1 MLVCAFCVFERR
13 VFLSPCVRWSLLTRY
28 RTLSGSPFKTSLK
41 NALLNFASAAEAKRI
56 VERADKDFFISR
68 RTEFVDLG
76 NNRGNAPVN
85 YWKKECRF
93 CRATFEITDLRQAYC
108 DAPGHRQRY
117 YEVKKSAELFLEV
130 VGVLEEDNRVLR
142 FKWVLFHQKTKI
154 IEDY

>member
-1 MLVCAFCVFERR
+1 MLDFDSVLQRLNDRGVAVNELEAR
-13 VFLSPCVRWSLLTRY
+13 
-28 RTLSGSPFKTSLK
+28 FKTSLK
-41 NALLNFASAAEAKRI
+41 NALLNFDSVEEAKRI

-93 CRATFEITDLRQAYC
+93 CRATFETTDRRQAYC

-117 YEVKKSAELFLEV
+117 YEMKKSAELFLEV
-130 VGVLEEDNRVLR
+130 VVEESKV
-142 FKWVLFHQKTKI
+142 FK
-154 IEDY
+154 

>member
-1 MLVCAFCVFERR
+1 MFITCALRR
-13 VFLSPCVRWSLLTRY
+13 DSPLRFDCAPCNR
-28 RTLSGSPFKTSLK
+28 SPKTYPEARFKTLLK
-41 NALLNFASAAEAKRI
+41 NALLNFTSAAEARSFI
-56 VERADKDFFISR
+56 ERADKDFFISR

-93 CRATFEITDLRQAYC
+93 CRATFETTDRRQAYC

-130 VGVLEEDNRVLR
+130 VGVLEENRVLR
-142 FKWVLFHQKTKI
+142 L
-154 IEDY
+154 